1 MFIWRWERS
10 TAFRWERM
18 SLAFRGGYNSQKSV
32 GGSADGL
39 SAGLGFGWR
48 NLTVDY
54 AFVSHGDLDPSQVLS
69 IGYGF

>member
-1 MFIWRWERS
+1 MRL
-10 TAFRWERM
+10 
-18 SLAFRGGYNSQKSV
+18 SLAFRGGYNTREST

-54 AFVSHGDLDPSQVLS
+54 SFVSHGDLDPSQVLS
-69 IGYGF
+69 VGFGF